1 MEHIVET
8 AQSIGIIL
16 AEILLAI
23 YFCKQY
29 IDKYQKEHK
38 TNISDEVTKQ
48 NPIDLDII
56 EKMDYYK
63 ELLKA
68 DRILLFEFHNGQ
80 HYSNYRSALKMSAS
94 YEVYRAGLE
103 SSREKCA
110 NLPIAIMPKFIAKIT
125 RDGFTWCKDIEEIRY
140 DMGNSYEFKKS
151 IGIKAFY
158 DVAIRDVQG
167 NVVGFVAVQWN
178 EVMPTDIDV
187 KNIDHLAWHMEE
199 AVKKLTALS
208 CKDCNKKSLLET
220 ILKKKAK

>member
-38 TNISDEVTKQ
+38 PNISDEVTKQ

-103 SSREKCA
+103 SSRERCS
-110 NLPIAIMPKFIAKIT
+110 NLPIAIMPRFIAAIT
-125 RDGFTWCKDIEEIRY
+125 REGFTWCKDIEEIRY

-158 DVAIRDVQG
+158 DVAIKDECG
-167 NVVGFVAVQWN
+167 NVVGFVAVQWQH
-178 EVMPTDIDV
+178 EMPTDIDV

-199 AVKKLTALS
+199 AVKKLTALGKS
-208 CKDCNKKSLLET
+208 DKKKFTLFSKKKKKSC
-220 ILKKKAK
+220 

>member
-38 TNISDEVTKQ
+38 PNISDEVTKQ

-103 SSREKCA
+103 SSREKCS
-110 NLPIAIMPKFIAKIT
+110 NLPIAIMPRFIAAIT
-125 RDGFTWCKDIEEIRY
+125 REGFTWCKDIEEIRY

-158 DVAIRDVQG
+158 DVAIKDECG
-167 NVVGFVAVQWN
+167 NVVGFVAVQWQH
-178 EVMPTDIDV
+178 EMPTDIDV

-199 AVKKLTALS
+199 AVKKLTALGKS
-208 CKDCNKKSLLET
+208 NKKKFTLFSKKNKKSC
-220 ILKKKAK
+220 

>member
-38 TNISDEVTKQ
+38 PNISDEVTKQ

-103 SSREKCA
+103 SSREKCS
-110 NLPIAIMPKFIAKIT
+110 NLPIAIMPRFIAAIT
-125 RDGFTWCKDIEEIRY
+125 REGFTWCKDIEEIRY

-158 DVAIRDVQG
+158 DVAIKDECG
-167 NVVGFVAVQWN
+167 NVVGFVAVQWQH
-178 EVMPTDIDV
+178 EMPTDIDV

-199 AVKKLTALS
+199 AVKKLTALGKGNKKKFTLFS
-208 CKDCNKKSLLET
+208 KKNKKSC
-220 ILKKKAK
+220 

>member
-8 AQSIGIIL
+8 AQSIGIVV
-16 AEILLAI
+16 AEIFLAI

-29 IDKYQKEHK
+29 LDKYHKEHPRS
-38 TNISDEVTKQ
+38 ISDDVVKQ
-48 NPIDLDII
+48 NPIDLEII

-94 YEVYRAGLE
+94 DEVYRAGLD
-103 SSREKCA
+103 SARERCA
-110 NLPIAIMPKFIAKIT
+110 NLPIAIMPRFIASIT

-140 DMGNSYEFKKS
+140 DMGNSYEFKKAL
-151 IGIKAFY
+151 GIKSFY
-158 DVAIRDVQG
+158 DVAIRDCEGSVI
-167 NVVGFVAVQWN
+167 GFVAVQWN
-178 EVMPTDIDV
+178 EAMPTDIDV

-199 AVKKLTALS
+199 AVKKLTAIG
-208 CKDCNKKSLLET
+208 KAQKKGLKLFGS
-220 ILKKKAK
+220 KKKGC

>member
-38 TNISDEVTKQ
+38 PNISDEVTKQ

-103 SSREKCA
+103 SSREKCS
-110 NLPIAIMPKFIAKIT
+110 NLPIAIMPRFIAAIT
-125 RDGFTWCKDIEEIRY
+125 REGFTWCKDIEEIRY

-158 DVAIRDVQG
+158 DVAIKDDCG
-167 NVVGFVAVQWN
+167 NVVGFVAVQWQH
-178 EVMPTDIDV
+178 EMPTDIDV
-187 KNIDHLAWHMEE
+187 KNIDHLAWHLEE
-199 AVKKLTALS
+199 AVKKLTALGKGDKKKFTLFS
-208 CKDCNKKSLLET
+208 KKDKKSC
-220 ILKKKAK
+220 

>member
-38 TNISDEVTKQ
+38 PNISDEVTKQ
-48 NPIDLDII
+48 NPIDLEII

-103 SSREKCA
+103 SSREKCS
-110 NLPIAIMPKFIAKIT
+110 NLPIAIMPRFIAAIT
-125 RDGFTWCKDIEEIRY
+125 REGFTWCKDIEEIKY

-151 IGIKAFY
+151 IGIKSFY
-158 DVAIRDVQG
+158 DVAIRDDCG
-167 NVVGFVAVQWN
+167 NVIGFVAVQWQH
-178 EVMPTDIDV
+178 EMPTDIDV

-199 AVKKLTALS
+199 AVKKLTALGNS
-208 CKDCNKKSLLET
+208 NKKKFTLFS
-220 ILKKKAK
+220 KKKKESC

>member
-38 TNISDEVTKQ
+38 PNISDEVTKQ

-103 SSREKCA
+103 SSREKCS
-110 NLPIAIMPKFIAKIT
+110 NLPIAIMPRFIAAIT
-125 RDGFTWCKDIEEIRY
+125 REGFTWCKDIEEIRY

-158 DVAIRDVQG
+158 DVAIKDACG
-167 NVVGFVAVQWN
+167 NVVGFVAVQWQH
-178 EVMPTDIDV
+178 EMPTDIDV

-199 AVKKLTALS
+199 AVKKLTALGKS
-208 CKDCNKKSLLET
+208 NKKKFTLFS
-220 ILKKKAK
+220 KKDKKSC

>member
-8 AQSIGIIL
+8 AQSIGIIM

-38 TNISDEVTKQ
+38 PNISDEVTKQ
-48 NPIDLDII
+48 NPIDLEII

-103 SSREKCA
+103 SSREKCS
-110 NLPIAIMPKFIAKIT
+110 NLPIAIMPRFIASIT
-125 RDGFTWCKDIEEIRY
+125 RDGFAWCKDIEEIRY

-158 DVAIRDVQG
+158 DVAIKDDCG
-167 NVVGFVAVQWN
+167 NVIGFVAVQWN
-178 EVMPTDIDV
+178 DTMPTDIDI

-199 AVKKLTALS
+199 AVKRLTNLH
-208 CKDCNKKSLLET
+208 CKKKSKFHLF
-220 ILKKKAK
+220 KKREK

>member
-38 TNISDEVTKQ
+38 PNISDEVTKQ

-103 SSREKCA
+103 SSREKCS
-110 NLPIAIMPKFIAKIT
+110 NLPIAIMPRFIAAIT
-125 RDGFTWCKDIEEIRY
+125 REGFTWCKDIEEIKY

-158 DVAIRDVQG
+158 DVAIKDECG
-167 NVVGFVAVQWN
+167 NVVGFVAVQWQH
-178 EVMPTDIDV
+178 EMPTDIDV

-199 AVKKLTALS
+199 AVKRLTALGKE
-208 CKDCNKKSLLET
+208 KDKSFSIFKKKNKKSC
-220 ILKKKAK
+220 

>member
-1 MEHIVET
+1 MGHIVET

-38 TNISDEVTKQ
+38 PNISDEVTKQ

-103 SSREKCA
+103 SSREKCS
-110 NLPIAIMPKFIAKIT
+110 NLPIAIMPRFIAAIT
-125 RDGFTWCKDIEEIRY
+125 REGFTWCKDIEEIKY

-158 DVAIRDVQG
+158 DVAIKDECG
-167 NVVGFVAVQWN
+167 NVIGFVAVQWQH
-178 EVMPTDIDV
+178 EMPTDIDV

-199 AVKKLTALS
+199 AVKKLTALGKEKNKS
-208 CKDCNKKSLLET
+208 FSIFKKKNKKSC
-220 ILKKKAK
+220 

>member
-16 AEILLAI
+16 AEFLLAI

-103 SSREKCA
+103 SSRERCS
-110 NLPIAIMPKFIAKIT
+110 NLPIAIMPRFIAAIT
-125 RDGFTWCKDIEEIRY
+125 REGFTWCKDIEEIKY

-158 DVAIRDVQG
+158 DVAIKDECG
-167 NVVGFVAVQWN
+167 NVVGFVAVQWQH
-178 EVMPTDIDV
+178 EMPTDIDV

-199 AVKKLTALS
+199 AVKKLTALGKGDKKKFTLFS
-208 CKDCNKKSLLET
+208 KKNKKGC
-220 ILKKKAK
+220 

>member
-38 TNISDEVTKQ
+38 PNISDEVTKQ

-103 SSREKCA
+103 SSREKCS
-110 NLPIAIMPKFIAKIT
+110 NLPIAIMPRFIASIT
-125 RDGFTWCKDIEEIRY
+125 REGFTWCKDIEEIKY

-158 DVAIRDVQG
+158 DVAIKDECG
-167 NVVGFVAVQWN
+167 NVVGFVAVQWQDD
-178 EVMPTDIDV
+178 MPTDIDV

-199 AVKKLTALS
+199 AVKKLTALGKERNKS
-208 CKDCNKKSLLET
+208 FSLFKKKNKKSC
-220 ILKKKAK
+220 

>member
-38 TNISDEVTKQ
+38 PNISDEVTKQ
-48 NPIDLDII
+48 NPIDLEII

-103 SSREKCA
+103 SSREKCS
-110 NLPIAIMPKFIAKIT
+110 NLPIAIMPRFIAAIT
-125 RDGFTWCKDIEEIRY
+125 REGFTWCKDIEEIKY

-158 DVAIRDVQG
+158 DVAIRDDCG
-167 NVVGFVAVQWN
+167 NVIGFVAVQWQH
-178 EVMPTDIDV
+178 EMPTDIDV

-199 AVKKLTALS
+199 AVKKLTALGKS
-208 CKDCNKKSLLET
+208 NKKKFTLFS
-220 ILKKKAK
+220 KKKKESC

>member
-38 TNISDEVTKQ
+38 PNIIDEVTKQ

-103 SSREKCA
+103 SSREKCS
-110 NLPIAIMPKFIAKIT
+110 NLPIAIMPRFIAAIT
-125 RDGFTWCKDIEEIRY
+125 REGFTWCKDIEEIRY

-158 DVAIRDVQG
+158 DVAIKDECG
-167 NVVGFVAVQWN
+167 NVVGFVAVQWQH
-178 EVMPTDIDV
+178 EMPTDIDV

-199 AVKKLTALS
+199 AVKKLTALGKS
-208 CKDCNKKSLLET
+208 DKKKFTLFSKKNKKSC
-220 ILKKKAK
+220 

>member
-38 TNISDEVTKQ
+38 PNISDEVTKQ

-103 SSREKCA
+103 SSREKCS
-110 NLPIAIMPKFIAKIT
+110 NLPIAIMPRFIAAIT
-125 RDGFTWCKDIEEIRY
+125 REGFAWCKDIEEIKY

-158 DVAIRDVQG
+158 DVAIKDECG
-167 NVVGFVAVQWN
+167 NVVGFVAVQWQH
-178 EVMPTDIDV
+178 EMPTDIDV

-199 AVKKLTALS
+199 AVKKLTALGKEKNKS
-208 CKDCNKKSLLET
+208 FSLFKKKNKKSC
-220 ILKKKAK
+220 

>member
-1 MEHIVET
+1 MDKVIET
-8 AQSIGIIL
+8 AQSIGVVL

-29 IDKYQKEHK
+29 IDKYQKEHPVQ
-38 TNISDEVTKQ
+38 IAESIVEQ
-48 NPIDLDII
+48 NSIDLRII

-110 NLPIAIMPKFIAKIT
+110 NLPIAIMPRFIADIT
-125 RDGFTWCKDIEEIRY
+125 KKGRAFCKDIEEIKNE
-140 DMGNSYEFKKS
+140 MGNSYEFKKS
-151 IGIKAFY
+151 IGIKSFY
-158 DVAIRDVQG
+158 DVAIRDEDQ

-178 EVMPTDIDV
+178 HEVDCFDI
-187 KNIDHLAWHMEE
+187 KELEHLAWHLEE
-199 AVKKLTALS
+199 AVKDLTAMDRAMKS
-208 CKDCNKKSLLET
+208 GKKY
-220 ILKKKAK
+220 KKGLF

>member
-16 AEILLAI
+16 AEFLLAI

-29 IDKYQKEHK
+29 IDKYQKERK

-103 SSREKCA
+103 SSREKCS
-110 NLPIAIMPKFIAKIT
+110 NLPIAIMPRFIAAIT
-125 RDGFTWCKDIEEIRY
+125 REGFTWCKDIEEIRY

-158 DVAIRDVQG
+158 DVAIKDECG
-167 NVVGFVAVQWN
+167 NVVGFVAVQWQH
-178 EVMPTDIDV
+178 EMPTDIDV

-199 AVKKLTALS
+199 AVKKLTALGKS
-208 CKDCNKKSLLET
+208 NKKKFTLFSKKNKKSC
-220 ILKKKAK
+220 

>member
-8 AQSIGIIL
+8 AQSIGIVI

-29 IDKYQKEHK
+29 IDSYKAKHPG
-38 TNISDEVTKQ
+38 NISEDVIKQ
-48 NPIDLDII
+48 NPIDLAII
-56 EKMDYYK
+56 EKMDHYK

-103 SSREKCA
+103 SSREKCS
-110 NLPIAIMPKFIAKIT
+110 NLPIAIMPKFISAIT
-125 RDGFTWCKDIEEIRY
+125 KEGRSYCHNIEEIKY

-151 IGIKAFY
+151 IGIKSFY
-158 DVAIRDVQG
+158 DIAIKDVNG
-167 NVVGFVAVQWN
+167 NVIGFVAVQWN
-178 EVMPTDIDV
+178 EEMPTDINMLD
-187 KNIDHLAWHMEE
+187 IEHLAWYMEE
-199 AVKKLTALS
+199 AVKRLTALGQS
-208 CKDCNKKSLLET
+208 
-220 ILKKKAK
+220 KKKRSFFKRKAQ

>member
-38 TNISDEVTKQ
+38 PNISDEVTKQ

-103 SSREKCA
+103 SSREKCS
-110 NLPIAIMPKFIAKIT
+110 NLPIAIMPRFIAAIT
-125 RDGFTWCKDIEEIRY
+125 REGFTWCKDIEEIKY

-158 DVAIRDVQG
+158 DVAIKDECG
-167 NVVGFVAVQWN
+167 NVVGFVAVQWQH
-178 EVMPTDIDV
+178 EMPTDIDV

-199 AVKKLTALS
+199 AVKKLTALGKKQNKTFS
-208 CKDCNKKSLLET
+208 IFKKKNKKSC
-220 ILKKKAK
+220 

>member
-38 TNISDEVTKQ
+38 PNISDEVTKQ

-103 SSREKCA
+103 SSREKCS
-110 NLPIAIMPKFIAKIT
+110 NLPIAIMPRFIAAIT
-125 RDGFTWCKDIEEIRY
+125 REGFTWCKDIEEIRY

-158 DVAIRDVQG
+158 DVAIKDDCG
-167 NVVGFVAVQWN
+167 NVVGFVAVQWQH
-178 EVMPTDIDV
+178 EMPTDIDV

-199 AVKKLTALS
+199 AVKKLTALGKGDKKKFTLFS
-208 CKDCNKKSLLET
+208 KKNKKGC
-220 ILKKKAK
+220 

>member
-38 TNISDEVTKQ
+38 PNISDEVTKQ

-103 SSREKCA
+103 SSREKCS
-110 NLPIAIMPKFIAKIT
+110 NLPIAIMPRFIAAIT
-125 RDGFTWCKDIEEIRY
+125 REGFTWCKDIEEIRY

-158 DVAIRDVQG
+158 DVAIKDDCG
-167 NVVGFVAVQWN
+167 NVVGFVAVQWQH
-178 EVMPTDIDV
+178 EMPTDIDV

-199 AVKKLTALS
+199 AVKKLTALG
-208 CKDCNKKSLLET
+208 KDNKKKFTLFSKKNKKSC
-220 ILKKKAK
+220 

>member
-8 AQSIGIIL
+8 AQSIGIVV

-29 IDKYQKEHK
+29 IDKYQKEHPRS
-38 TNISDEVTKQ
+38 ISDDVVKQ
-48 NPIDLDII
+48 NPIDLEII

-94 YEVYRAGLE
+94 YEVYRAGLD
-103 SSREKCA
+103 SARERCA
-110 NLPIAIMPKFIAKIT
+110 NLPIAIMPRFIASIT

-140 DMGNSYEFKKS
+140 DMGNSYEFKKAL
-151 IGIKAFY
+151 GIKSFY
-158 DVAIRDVQG
+158 DVAIRDITGAVI
-167 NVVGFVAVQWN
+167 GFIAVQWN
-178 EVMPTDIDV
+178 DEMPTDIDV

-199 AVKKLTALS
+199 AVKRLTAIG
-208 CKDCNKKSLLET
+208 KKEKTSLF
-220 ILKKKAK
+220 KKKGK

>member
-103 SSREKCA
+103 SSRERCS

-125 RDGFTWCKDIEEIRY
+125 HDGFAWCKDIEEIRY

-158 DVAIRDVQG
+158 DVAIRDADN
-167 NVVGFVAVQWN
+167 NVIGFVAVQWN
-178 EVMPTDIDV
+178 EVMPTDIDI

-199 AVKKLTALS
+199 AIKKLTALG
-208 CKDCNKKSLLET
+208 KEKPKVNVFKALF
-220 ILKKKAK
+220 KKKVR

>member
-38 TNISDEVTKQ
+38 PNISDEVTKQ

-103 SSREKCA
+103 SSREKCS
-110 NLPIAIMPKFIAKIT
+110 NLPIAIMPRFIAAIT
-125 RDGFTWCKDIEEIRY
+125 REGFTWCKDIEEIRY

-158 DVAIRDVQG
+158 DVAIKDDCG
-167 NVVGFVAVQWN
+167 NVVGFVAVQWQH
-178 EVMPTDIDV
+178 EMPTDIDV
-187 KNIDHLAWHMEE
+187 KNIDHLAWHLEE
-199 AVKKLTALS
+199 AVKKLTALGKS
-208 CKDCNKKSLLET
+208 DKKKFTLFSKKNKKSC
-220 ILKKKAK
+220 

>member
-1 MEHIVET
+1 MEHIVDT

-16 AEILLAI
+16 AEIFLAI

-38 TNISDEVTKQ
+38 ANISDEVTKQ
-48 NPIDLDII
+48 NPIDLEIV

-103 SSREKCA
+103 SSRERCA
-110 NLPIAIMPKFIAKIT
+110 NLPIAIMPKFIAQIT
-125 RDGFTWCKDIEEIRY
+125 CDGFAWCKDIEEIRY

-151 IGIKAFY
+151 IGIKSFY
-158 DVAIRDVQG
+158 DVAIRDENN
-167 NVVGFVAVQWN
+167 NVIGFVAVQWH
-178 EVMPTDIDV
+178 EIMPTDIDV

-208 CKDCNKKSLLET
+208 KEKPKVN
-220 ILKKKAK
+220 ILKVLFKKKTK

>member
-38 TNISDEVTKQ
+38 PNISDEVTKQ

-103 SSREKCA
+103 SSREKCS
-110 NLPIAIMPKFIAKIT
+110 NLPIAIMPRFIAAIT
-125 RDGFTWCKDIEEIRY
+125 REGFTWCKDIEEIKY

-158 DVAIRDVQG
+158 DVAIKDECG
-167 NVVGFVAVQWN
+167 NVVGFVAVQWQH
-178 EVMPTDIDV
+178 EMPTDIDV

-199 AVKKLTALS
+199 AVKKLTALGKENKKKFTLFS
-208 CKDCNKKSLLET
+208 KKNKKSC
-220 ILKKKAK
+220 

>member
-38 TNISDEVTKQ
+38 PNISDEVTKQ

-103 SSREKCA
+103 SSREKCS
-110 NLPIAIMPKFIAKIT
+110 NLPIAIMPRFIAAIT
-125 RDGFTWCKDIEEIRY
+125 REGFTWCKDIEEIRY
-140 DMGNSYEFKKS
+140 DMGNSYEFKKA

-158 DVAIRDVQG
+158 DVAIKDDCG
-167 NVVGFVAVQWN
+167 NVVGFVAVQWQH
-178 EVMPTDIDV
+178 EMPTDIDV

-199 AVKKLTALS
+199 AVKKLTALGKGNQKKFTLFS
-208 CKDCNKKSLLET
+208 KKNKKSC
-220 ILKKKAK
+220 